1 MAIIRREDVRAKI
14 TIGTLVV
21 ETPKILSFNITRAR
35 KQPYATFSA
44 SLEINIDDANIATSG
59 LVVIEAGLKGNLIRR
74 FTGYVEQV
82 SMEPHWEKANIF
94 VVNISGSDKMKEL
107 DGKKFSRRQRCL
119 GLGKLA
125 TITGI
130 VTEAHNKGYIMVDP
144 ITDKGTEGGRYIT
157 SSLSMGDVPELI
169 KTRDI
174 NTSNPYSLY
183 AKKATAAETMAL
195 PDLVMDPAYL
205 QIPQNG
211 SQTATCSTCTSDSTL
226 PNGGIKWGSS
236 NANVTVTQDPN
247 DPTKVSIRQAGTGSA
262 TVMVQDSQGRVGYI
276 NISGILVHDHAA
288 LGSGGPAFGVY
299 KSG

>member
-94 VVNISGSDKMKEL
+94 VVNISGSDKMK
-107 DGKKFSRRQRCL
+107 
-119 GLGKLA
+119 GKLA